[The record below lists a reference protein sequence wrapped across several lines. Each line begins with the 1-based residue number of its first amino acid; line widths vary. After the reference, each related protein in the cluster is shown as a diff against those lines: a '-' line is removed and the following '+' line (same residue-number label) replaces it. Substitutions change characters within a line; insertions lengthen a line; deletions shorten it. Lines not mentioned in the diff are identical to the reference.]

1 MLLMGLLCCALTSCE
16 KENHLF
22 NEDQDGLISS
32 QQRYIT
38 LTLSDV
44 INYYSLCSPMAKIEY
59 LNFQNEILEFA
70 NYKKGFLPAISFNVN
85 PVNFNRSLRL
95 LQSPVDGSY
104 SYVKDFSNTSSVGFT
119 ISQKIGLTG
128 GNINI
133 GTDLSF
139 LNEFSTN
146 RKSFSTTPFYVNYSQ
161 NLWGG
166 RKLYLLEKRIMNVK
180 NTVSVK
186 KYCSKLAEIQSKA
199 VELYLFALS
208 EKLSADLSEQ
218 NMAINDT
225 LLNIGRIKLAN
236 GHITK
241 YDYKQI
247 ELQSLD
253 TKYAYRQALKKYD
266 EALCELLSY
275 LAIDTD
281 SLSISVPTLDLP
293 MFLDASTIEY
303 FVNRNN
309 PSLLEQQTKKL
320 EAEQN
325 LFTAKMETRFNGSIS
340 LNYGLNQYAESF
352 TAAYRN
358 ANKRQSISIGFQ
370 IPIWQWGI
378 NRNKRKIADNNYESS
393 LIAVE
398 NSLREFRDD
407 IKEYINT
414 YNHSVCLWELSE
426 TSYRLTCD
434 QYAVAVK
441 GFALGELSVYEL
453 TSARQKQNETMQQ
466 YYSAMKDAYVS
477 YFRLRSMA
485 LYDFKL
491 EQNLEDIYLNLK
503 YK

>member
-22 NEDQDGLISS
+22 NEDQDGLISF

-59 LNFQNEILEFA
+59 LNFQNEILEFT

-128 GNINI
+128 GNINM
-133 GTDLSF
+133 
-139 LNEFSTN
+139 FSTN

-186 KYCSKLAEIQSKA
+186 KYCSKLAEIQSKV
-199 VELYLFALS
+199 VELYLLALS
-208 EKLSADLSEQ
+208 EKISADLSEQ

-236 GHITK
+236 GHITE

-266 EALCELLSY
+266 EAVRELQSY

-281 SLSISVPTLDLP
+281 SLSISIPKLDLP
-293 MFLDASTIEY
+293 MFLDVSTVEH

-309 PSLLEQQTKKL
+309 PSLLEQQSKKL
-320 EAEQN
+320 EAEQK

-340 LNYGLNQYAESF
+340 LNYGLNQYAEI

-485 LYDFKL
+485 LYDFKSG
-491 EQNLEDIYLNLK
+491 QDLEDIYLSK
-503 YK
+503 